1 VQEPVDLW
9 THNAPASLQGR
20 VPRVKHTEQGD
31 FWLFDE
37 NKPPEAVSF
46 TVSAGKSYLD
56 YYPTGGS
63 YATMRPGM
71 WQTQARLADMGSLA
85 QIWASPLVRAQQ
97 TAEIA
102 AGYFP
107 QLKIQ
112 TTKLLVPEA
121 NPQALMDWLDELNA
135 QQLISANQSI
145 LLVSHQPLVGS
156 LVNMLCSKPDDYYPM
171 GTSSLAAIRAQV
183 IAADM
188 GDLLWLDH
196 A

>member
-1 VQEPVDLW
+1 MTIFILRHGQAEAQVTTDDARQLTEK
-9 THNAPASLQGR
+9 GR
-20 VPRVKHTEQGD
+20 NDTARV
-31 FWLFDE
+31 
-37 NKPPEAVSF
+37 V
-46 TVSAGKSYLD
+46 
-56 YYPTGGS
+56 
-63 YATMRPGM
+63 R
-71 WQTQARLADMGSLA
+71 ARLADMSPLV

-102 AGYFP
+102 LRYFP
-107 QLKIQ
+107 QLTIQ
-112 TTKLLVPEA
+112 TTELLVPEA

-135 QQLISANQSI
+135 RQLTNTNQSI

-183 IAADM
+183 VASDM

>member
-1 VQEPVDLW
+1 MTIFILRHGQAEAQLTTDDARQLTDKGRSDTTRVVCARVADM
-9 THNAPASLQGR
+9 ASL
-20 VPRVKHTEQGD
+20 T
-31 FWLFDE
+31 
-37 NKPPEAVSF
+37 
-46 TVSAGKSYLD
+46 
-56 YYPTGGS
+56 
-63 YATMRPGM
+63 
-71 WQTQARLADMGSLA
+71 

-97 TAEIA
+97 TAKIA
-102 AGYFP
+102 ASYFP

-112 TTKLLVPEA
+112 TTELLIPEA
-121 NPQALMDWLDELNA
+121 NPQALMDWLDEVNS
-135 QQLISANQSI
+135 QLTNANQSV

-156 LVNMLCSKPDDYYPM
+156 LVNMLCNKPDDYYPM